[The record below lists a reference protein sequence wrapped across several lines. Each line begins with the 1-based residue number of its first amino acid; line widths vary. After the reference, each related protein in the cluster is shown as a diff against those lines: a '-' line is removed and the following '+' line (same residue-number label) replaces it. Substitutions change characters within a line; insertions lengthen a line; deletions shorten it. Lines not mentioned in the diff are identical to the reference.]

1 MAPSLAAGDPG
12 TKGTREAP
20 SGSPKH
26 LEERPDPHDGPGGP
40 ILPPAIAL
48 QGHSAAFDG
57 QPGGEPGSINPGETP
72 AGTVP
77 LDWDQAGPTL
87 ASDQNDQAVGLSWC
101 TMPQIAA
108 SLAMGA

>member
-1 MAPSLAAGDPG
+1 MAPGGWLSLADCPLLAVPY
-12 TKGTREAP
+12 RW
-20 SGSPKH
+20 
-26 LEERPDPHDGPGGP
+26 
-40 ILPPAIAL
+40 LPPAIAL

-57 QPGGEPGSINPGETP
+57 QSGGEPGSINPGETP

-101 TMPQIAA
+101 TMPKIAA